1 MQHLRFRL
9 FLYVDFCFRFSS
21 LTTCIGWNGAMSMN
35 KRFLNYATRLSA
47 SECIHIHPAIRMNS
61 AYFVLSLKDEK
72 PSKIFAFDMQNL

>member
-1 MQHLRFRL
+1 
-9 FLYVDFCFRFSS
+9 
-21 LTTCIGWNGAMSMN
+21 MSMN

-61 AYFVLSLKDEK
+61 AYFVQSLKDEK

>member
-47 SECIHIHPAIRMNS
+47 SECIHIRMNS
-61 AYFVLSLKDEK
+61 AYFVQSLKDEK